1 MAAQPTHLALGGNV
15 LTIQWSD
22 GRTLVY
28 HVAKLRRN
36 CPCAT
41 CRSERTRAGVDEEQP
56 LPGPDNVTIRQMSPV
71 GNYAYKISFSDGHD
85 TGIYTLPLLEELG
98 QESRGV

>member
-1 MAAQPTHLALGGNV
+1 MAAQPTNLALDENV

-28 HVAKLRRN
+28 DVAALRRH

-41 CRSERTRAGVDEEQP
+41 CRSERTRAGVAEEQP
-56 LPGPDNVTIRQMSPV
+56 LPGAQDVTIRQMSPV

-85 TGIYTLPLLEELG
+85 TGIYPLPLLAELG
-98 QESRGV
+98 QQQANP

>member
-1 MAAQPTHLALGGNV
+1 M

-22 GRTLVY
+22 GRTLTY
-28 HVAKLRRN
+28 PVAELRRN

-41 CRSERTRAGVDEEQP
+41 CRSEQSRAGVDEEP
-56 LPGPDNVTIRQMSPV
+56 PPVAGDVTIRQMSPV

-98 QESRGV
+98 HEPRGV